1 MELHDKIGFISQ
13 IFNLK
18 RSIVGLLIITA
29 RWSIK
34 LKKKLNKFN
43 QIGM

>member
-18 RSIVGLLIITA
+18 RSIVGLL
-29 RWSIK
+29 
-34 LKKKLNKFN
+34 LQGDPLNWKRN
-43 QIGM
+43 WINLTK